1 MFDEVMQETTAEVDS
16 ETSYDYDNLFALE
29 DSEEEAAE
37 ETTEAEETEDEAT
50 ETEDEEET
58 EEPPE
63 ETTEEEETVEF
74 KFFGQTSQLNKPAI
88 EKIGAGLGKSADEV
102 IALLQKG
109 TNYENS
115 PLHKLMDKYADAN
128 GMSRQEYIKFLEDG
142 LPGLAENIQ
151 RNKITNEHPDWDE
164 EKVNLAVQL
173 NLSKMN
179 MAKAE
184 REAKEKEDAEYE
196 LNRPHLEFMAK
207 YPNVREYP
215 KEVAEDINKG
225 IAPIVAYEA
234 YLQRQEYAAKLE
246 ELNKQIAKQQKKERN
261 KAKTTGSLKDNDADN
276 EKDWFSEGLGL

>member
-37 ETTEAEETEDEAT
+37 ETTEAEKTEDEAT

-58 EEPPE
+58 EETPE

-196 LNRPHLEFMAK
+196 MNRPHLEFMAK

>member
-29 DSEEEAAE
+29 DSEEETAE

-50 ETEDEEET
+50 ETEEAEET
-58 EEPPE
+58 EETPE

-184 REAKEKEDAEYE
+184 KEAKEKEDAEYE
-196 LNRPHLEFMAK
+196 MNRPHLEFMAK

>member
-58 EEPPE
+58 EETPE

-184 REAKEKEDAEYE
+184 RESKEKEDAEYE